1 MADVLKGVRVGT
13 ASYCVGMAVSVVTRL
28 TLGRLDSTLR
38 EQLSAGACFQVRSQS
53 HLWSVGDPQQR
64 HLEEGR
70 TRESEDDD
78 KKATVAQV

>member
-38 EQLSAGACFQVRSQS
+38 EQS
-53 HLWSVGDPQQR
+53 
-64 HLEEGR
+64 GR
-70 TRESEDDD
+70 GG
-78 KKATVAQV
+78 